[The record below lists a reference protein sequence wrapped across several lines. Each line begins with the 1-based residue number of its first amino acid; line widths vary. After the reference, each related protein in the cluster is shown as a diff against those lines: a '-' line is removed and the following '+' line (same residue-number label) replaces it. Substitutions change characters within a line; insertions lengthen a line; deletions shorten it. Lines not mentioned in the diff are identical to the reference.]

1 MNEEVTRS
9 SCVAGQRE
17 LLSIGI
23 TGDSRIVEATSDG
36 SIDARHAALQFHR
49 PPGGWLSSQGAQDGN
64 RVAQV
69 SRDHLHGE
77 NITER
82 SRHGSVSGTE
92 VDLRIAQLQ
101 LTRAL
106 IVIDGERTRDR
117 HGTGGWLQSRFQ
129 IEHRSGLDASQ
140 ARLRDLP
147 G

>member
-1 MNEEVTRS
+1 MNVEVTRS
-9 SCVAGQRE
+9 SCWPASVSFS
-17 LLSIGI
+17 SIGI

-49 PPGGWLSSQGAQDGN
+49 PPGGWLSAQGAQDGN
-64 RVAQV
+64 RVVQI

-77 NITER
+77 IFTER
-82 SRHGSVSGTE
+82 SRHGRVSGTE

-129 IEHRSGLDASQ
+129 IEHRSW
-140 ARLRDLP
+140 P
-147 G
+147 